1 MRKNQGP
8 GAGVRAPRDS
18 GTVTAE
24 LALLLPVVVLLLVI
38 LLAAAAAGVIQ
49 LRVADA
55 ARAAARAA
63 AIGEPSG
70 EVAATAHRL
79 AGAGAAVEV
88 GEADG
93 FVVVTV
99 SRPLP
104 GVLAGTR
111 ATATARAVPEPGPV
125 AAGELTAEAG
135 RSPARGGRT

>member
-1 MRKNQGP
+1 MRENRGP

-24 LALLLPVVVLLLVI
+24 LALLLPVVVLLLGVI
-38 LLAAAAAGVIQ
+38 LAAAAAGVTQ
-49 LRVADA
+49 LQVTDA

-63 AIGEPSG
+63 AIGESAG
-70 EVAATAHRL
+70 EVASTAHRL
-79 AGAGAAVEV
+79 AGAGAGVEV

-104 GVLAGTR
+104 GILSGTW
-111 ATATARAVPEPGPV
+111 ATATARAVPEPSPV
-125 AAGELTAEAG
+125 ARSAGQVGPSPDRAG
-135 RSPARGGRT
+135 WT